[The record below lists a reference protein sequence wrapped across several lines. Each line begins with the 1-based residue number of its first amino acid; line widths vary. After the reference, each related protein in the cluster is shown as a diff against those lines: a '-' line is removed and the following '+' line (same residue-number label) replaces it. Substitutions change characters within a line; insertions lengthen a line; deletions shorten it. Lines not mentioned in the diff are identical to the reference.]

1 MQKVTCDIKIVS
13 CPLDDGNPITL
24 FKLIKKSSIDKPKI
38 NSGRTKGVEER
49 KI

>member
-1 MQKVTCDIKIVS
+1 MKIVN

-24 FKLIKKSSIDKPKI
+24 FKLIKKSNIERPKI
-38 NSGRTKGVEER
+38 NSGKTKGVDER